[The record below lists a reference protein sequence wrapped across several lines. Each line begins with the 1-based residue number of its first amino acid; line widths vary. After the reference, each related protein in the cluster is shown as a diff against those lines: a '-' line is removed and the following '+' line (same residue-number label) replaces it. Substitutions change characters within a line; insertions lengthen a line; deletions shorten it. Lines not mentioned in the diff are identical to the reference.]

1 MAAIVCVN
9 RFRPYIEGL
18 PFRILTDHSSLKWL
32 MSQKDLS
39 GRLARWSLKLQRY
52 DFKIEHRKGSLN
64 VVPDCLSRMELDEL
78 TISDVP
84 LEIDF
89 NSPDFEQNEYQMLR
103 KTVSEN
109 NDFLPDLCL
118 SNFVYKRVKF
128 RQGAEDEDDSVWR
141 RWIPKSLSE
150 SVIKSAHDSVV
161 SCHGGFS
168 KTLARVRQKYF
179 WPSMINAIKTYINN
193 CEKCKSMKPSNKI
206 SKPPMGNQFL
216 TNRPFERFYC
226 DFLGPYPSTK
236 VKNTIIF
243 ICLDH
248 FTKFIFLK
256 PLKAATS
263 ANVITYFQTEI
274 FPTVGTPRYIHSD
287 NGKQFVSNEM
297 KAFFKF
303 HHITHITT
311 GFYAPQSNA
320 SERSNREIIIK
331 SDVFYKIKKT
341 TAIGI
346 NTYPK

>member
-1 MAAIVCVN
+1 
-9 RFRPYIEGL
+9 
-18 PFRILTDHSSLKWL
+18 
-32 MSQKDLS
+32 
-39 GRLARWSLKLQRY
+39 
-52 DFKIEHRKGSLN
+52 
-64 VVPDCLSRMELDEL
+64 
-78 TISDVP
+78 
-84 LEIDF
+84 
-89 NSPDFEQNEYQMLR
+89 
-103 KTVSEN
+103 
-109 NDFLPDLCL
+109 
-118 SNFVYKRVKF
+118 
-128 RQGAEDEDDSVWR
+128 
-141 RWIPKSLSE
+141 
-150 SVIKSAHDSVV
+150 
-161 SCHGGFS
+161 
-168 KTLARVRQKYF
+168 
-179 WPSMINAIKTYINN
+179 MINDIKTYINN

-297 KAFFKF
+297 KAFFKL

-320 SERSNREIIIK
+320 SERSNREIMT
-331 SDVFYKIKKT
+331 KIRCFLQDQKDHSNWDKY
-341 TAIGI
+341 IPQI
-346 NTYPK
+346 LSIL